1 MGGFPWKKAKGTA
14 RISQMVKDQFRRR
27 KTAASP
33 LLVQTGFPTSLVDLI
48 LKNHERFNMPSGP
61 PKRKPPPPIRTGDP
75 DFSHPSPPVSPLRIP
90 ISSTDMDG
98 SDNPATNSNWVL
110 SALLKIFMLVV
121 LALGTKKFAAG
132 ITLSAFFLFFLDYLA
147 RNVFQFQILATFRRF
162 ITSQVV
168 RDDGKDHPIEEIQVV
183 EDLPFKEIDDP
194 SLVGKEFESEGTQF
208 VAEMIGEDDGACE
221 LSQSKRRKSR
231 RAKIR
236 SKMKKLFHSRKGIRK
251 GPKAESNP
259 TGEAESN
266 PTGEA
271 ESNRAESKDTFQEIP
286 HSHEGEVETTLV
298 IIKQNVVER
307 KGNYGYMVLVMV
319 ALLGLVMGGKIYAL
333 TFTLTWC
340 FLSKWS
346 VFRKRSLQLYS

>member
-48 LKNHERFNMPSGP
+48 LKNHERFNKPSGP
-61 PKRKPPPPIRTGDP
+61 PIRKPPPPSGTDDP
-75 DFSHPSPPVSPLRIP
+75 DFSPPSPPVSPPRIP

-98 SDNPATNSNWVL
+98 SDNPAINSNWAL

-147 RNVFQFQILATFRRF
+147 RNVFQFQILATFRRI

-168 RDDGKDHPIEEIQVV
+168 RDDEKDHPIEEIQIV
-183 EDLPFKEIDDP
+183 EDVPFKETDDP

-208 VAEMIGEDDGACE
+208 TAEMIGEDDGSCE

-236 SKMKKLFHSRKGIRK
+236 SKMKKLFPSRKGIRK

-259 TGEAESN
+259 TGEAEL
-266 PTGEA
+266 
-271 ESNRAESKDTFQEIP
+271 KDTFHDIP

-340 FLSKWS
+340 FLSKWT
-346 VFRKRSLQLYS
+346 VFQKRSLHLYS